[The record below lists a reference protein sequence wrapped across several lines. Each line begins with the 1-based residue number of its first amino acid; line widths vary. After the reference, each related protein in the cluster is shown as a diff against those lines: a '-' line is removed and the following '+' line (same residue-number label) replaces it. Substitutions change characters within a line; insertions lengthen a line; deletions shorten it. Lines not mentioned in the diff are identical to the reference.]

1 MAHSPA
7 AVSFLFFF
15 FDWIDCP
22 YDPAFSAGE
31 FAVVFSCGV
40 FTSLGKILDGFF
52 EGVDGF
58 HGCIRAHVFSAYGA
72 DGRVD
77 EGGVHAGFAVRASD
91 EVCAEF
97 LLVLLLGVGS
107 EAFLLFLQPSFEGN
121 HLRGW
126 FDADLVLDGV
136 GGRYGFQVFF
146 RLALRVEDF
155 FLEGESF
162 EDAVGFSFRE
172 AFLDHGGFHGVLDLG

>member
-1 MAHSPA
+1 M
-7 AVSFLFFF
+7 
-15 FDWIDCP
+15 
-22 YDPAFSAGE
+22 
-31 FAVVFSCGV
+31 
-40 FTSLGKILDGFF
+40 
-52 EGVDGF
+52 
-58 HGCIRAHVFSAYGA
+58 
-72 DGRVD
+72 
-77 EGGVHAGFAVRASD
+77 
-91 EVCAEF
+91 
-97 LLVLLLGVGS
+97 
-107 EAFLLFLQPSFEGN
+107 
-121 HLRGW
+121 RGW

>member
-1 MAHSPA
+1 M
-7 AVSFLFFF
+7 
-15 FDWIDCP
+15 
-22 YDPAFSAGE
+22 
-31 FAVVFSCGV
+31 
-40 FTSLGKILDGFF
+40 
-52 EGVDGF
+52 DGF